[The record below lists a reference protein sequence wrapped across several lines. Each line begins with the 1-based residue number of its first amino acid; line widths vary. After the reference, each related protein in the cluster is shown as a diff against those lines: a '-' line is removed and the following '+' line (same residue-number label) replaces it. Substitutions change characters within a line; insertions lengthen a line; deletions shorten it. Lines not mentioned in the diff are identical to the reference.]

1 MAAPGRRPDGRS
13 VFEARGQDEAA
24 KARRLEPG
32 VIGSP
37 LVAGWIALAAFW
49 SLIAW
54 GLANQELELRGTA
67 IFLALWFGAY
77 IGVDHL
83 PVPYSGLFTPFV
95 ALLDVAL
102 VLIIFKG
109 DIRIS

>member
-1 MAAPGRRPDGRS
+1 MAAAGPPDGGSRL
-13 VFEARGQDEAA
+13 EAKGQDEAA
-24 KARRLEPG
+24 HTSWLEPG

-37 LVAGWIALAAFW
+37 LVAGWIALVAFW
-49 SLIAW
+49 SLIAF
-54 GLANQELELRGTA
+54 GLANQELEFRRTA
-67 IFLALWFGAY
+67 VFLALWFAAY

>member
-1 MAAPGRRPDGRS
+1 
-13 VFEARGQDEAA
+13 
-24 KARRLEPG
+24 

-37 LVAGWIALAAFW
+37 LVAGWIAHIAFW
-49 SLIAW
+49 SLIAC
-54 GLANQELELRGTA
+54 GLATQELALRGTA
-67 IFLALWFGAY
+67 IFLGLWFAAY
-77 IGVDHL
+77 IGVEHL

-109 DIRIS
+109 DIRIG

>member
-1 MAAPGRRPDGRS
+1 MGPRDPG
-13 VFEARGQDEAA
+13 ARIQGD
-24 KARRLEPG
+24 RGLPG
-32 VIGSP
+32 
-37 LVAGWIALAAFW
+37 
-49 SLIAW
+49 
-54 GLANQELELRGTA
+54 
-67 IFLALWFGAY
+67 LWFAAY

-109 DIRIS
+109 DIRIG